1 MHKCYNPSIIAP
13 PLGKYSHAVEVPPN
27 ACWLHVSGQV
37 GGRTDGSIAS
47 SFEEQ
52 ADCAWRNLMAI
63 LADADMGSE
72 HIVKYSTF
80 ITSADYIAA
89 FRAVRDRY
97 IGALRPA
104 STLLV
109 ISGLAAPELLI
120 EIELIAAKS

>member
-1 MHKCYNPSIIAP
+1 MHQAYNPSTIAP
-13 PLGKYSHAVEVPPN
+13 PLGKYSHAIDVPPN
-27 ACWLHVSGQV
+27 ARWLHVSGQV
-37 GGRTDGSIAS
+37 GVRSDGSIAD

-63 LADADMGSE
+63 LADANMRPE
-72 HIVKYSTF
+72 HIVKYTTF
-80 ITSADYIAA
+80 ITSPDYISP

-97 IGALRPA
+97 INELRPA

-120 EIELIAAKS
+120 EIELIAAKA